1 MALADSQHGV
11 VTRRQLLR
19 EGLTDDV
26 VDGRVRCGLLQQVY
40 RGVYRVGPAG
50 VPKAREMAAVLVCGE
65 NAIVSGRSAAVL
77 WRMLR
82 SFGVDDPIEVTI
94 AGRRPVARPGIAV
107 RHVRAL
113 PADEVTQLDGIPI
126 ATPAR
131 TLLDLAG
138 GGRPRDVE
146 SALAEALLKVIVARR
161 EIAALLDR
169 HVGRPGARRLRTL
182 LEGDGTVGVTRSE
195 AEERFL
201 RLIRRAQLR
210 EPLTNTNC
218 AGHEVDFLW
227 RRERLVVEVDGHTY
241 HSSRRRF
248 ESDRRRDAALVALGM
263 RVMRVTWNQIVNE
276 SEAVAARVALALGR
290 FIDP

>member
-1 MALADSQHGV
+1 MSSLPHLPAPDAPSRRHADRRIMALADSQHGV

-107 RHVRAL
+107 RHVRRFL
-113 PADEVTQLDGIPI
+113 P
-126 ATPAR
+126 
-131 TLLDLAG
+131 
-138 GGRPRDVE
+138 
-146 SALAEALLKVIVARR
+146 
-161 EIAALLDR
+161 
-169 HVGRPGARRLRTL
+169 
-182 LEGDGTVGVTRSE
+182 TRSHSSMGS
-195 AEERFL
+195 RSPHRRGRCWTL
-201 RLIRRAQLR
+201 RVEDGQGTSRVR
-210 EPLTNTNC
+210 
-218 AGHEVDFLW
+218 W
-227 RRERLVVEVDGHTY
+227 RRHC
-241 HSSRRRF
+241 
-248 ESDRRRDAALVALGM
+248 
-263 RVMRVTWNQIVNE
+263 
-276 SEAVAARVALALGR
+276 
-290 FIDP
+290 